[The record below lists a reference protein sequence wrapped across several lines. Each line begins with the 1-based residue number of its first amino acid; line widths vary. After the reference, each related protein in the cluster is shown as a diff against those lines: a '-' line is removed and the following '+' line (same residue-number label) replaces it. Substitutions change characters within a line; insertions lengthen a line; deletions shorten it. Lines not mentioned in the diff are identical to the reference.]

1 MHKQTPWTLSPSL
14 PRPGTLLGRGLLS
27 VAPRPGMGTG
37 TEQGF
42 TDGGR
47 GDRALKRERGLAR
60 GEEGSGHPGRAPWAE
75 RAREPGICRADVS
88 QGLGAGTEW
97 EGWGRARR

>member
-47 GDRALKRERGLAR
+47 GDRALKREWGLAR
-60 GEEGSGHPGRAPWAE
+60 GGGGE
-75 RAREPGICRADVS
+75 RASGEGAVGREC
-88 QGLGAGTEW
+88 T
-97 EGWGRARR
+97 